1 MVATAA
7 RSLRLA
13 RVTRPALRAATSGGG
28 ATIVAGTKRA
38 NPQIRLV
45 QPGIPRRTVCA
56 PSTLEPLAWSG
67 PRQTSGQNG
76 GSWSG

>member
-1 MVATAA
+1 M
-7 RSLRLA
+7 
-13 RVTRPALRAATSGGG
+13 
-28 ATIVAGTKRA
+28 AGTKRA

-67 PRQTSGQNG
+67 PRQTSGTEWG
-76 GSWSG
+76 IVVWIVPEVPGTDL